1 MSSLTKKQNGDKMKT
16 ILMVR
21 RKIDEYDY
29 LARLNGLSVRRIE
42 EKATSAYLS
51 AYSHREIRENGRK
64 RAAYYDLLL
73 EQGRLPTFKL
83 SVHEMERLLPKEVTV
98 QVAQDLKKRRSDLMQ
113 SAILK

>member
-1 MSSLTKKQNGDKMKT
+1 M
-16 ILMVR
+16 
-21 RKIDEYDY
+21 DEYDY

-51 AYSHREIRENGRK
+51 AYSHREIWENGRK
-64 RAAYYDLLL
+64 RAPYYDLLL

>member
-21 RKIDEYDY
+21 RKMDEYDY

-51 AYSHREIRENGRK
+51 AYSHREI
-64 RAAYYDLLL
+64 
-73 EQGRLPTFKL
+73 
-83 SVHEMERLLPKEVTV
+83 
-98 QVAQDLKKRRSDLMQ
+98 
-113 SAILK
+113 